1 MEEKKTIGVLT
12 SGGDAPGMN
21 AAIRAVVRA
30 GLNSGFSVCGI
41 RRGYQGLLERDIFE
55 MDLRSVSHILER
67 GGTMLYSSRCPDFAE
82 DRNIKKAIEI
92 LKEFGIDVLVVIGGD
107 GSFRGAKR
115 VAELGFP
122 CIGIPATIDNDI
134 ACTEYT
140 IGFDTA
146 INTVVQ
152 MVDRVR
158 DTSQSHDRCSVI
170 EVMGREAGY
179 IALEAGIACG
189 AISILVPENGPLNI
203 ERDVIAKMVSTLRT
217 GKQNFIVIAAEGVG
231 HAPYIAEKIEQLT
244 GVTTNAVVL
253 GYVQRGGTPT
263 AKERVLATLMGEK
276 AVELAKQNLFNCV
289 VAIKCA
295 KVCHYSFDEALN
307 MKKTLDADLLRL
319 SEEVSV

>member
-1 MEEKKTIGVLT
+1 MELKKTIGVLT

-41 RRGYQGLLERDIFE
+41 RRGYQGLLEKDIFE

-82 DRNIKKAIEI
+82 DRNIKKGIKI

-107 GSFRGAKR
+107 GSFRGAQR
-115 VAELGFP
+115 VAALGFP

-134 ACTEYT
+134 SCTEYT

-170 EVMGREAGY
+170 EVMGRHAGY

-203 ERDVIAKMVSTLRT
+203 ERDIIAKMVSTLRT
-217 GKQNFIVIAAEGVG
+217 GKKNFIVVVAEGVG
-231 HAPYIAEKIEQLT
+231 HATKIAEKVEELT
-244 GVTTNAVVL
+244 GVTTNPVVL
-253 GYVQRGGTPT
+253 GYVQRGGIPT
-263 AKERVLATLMGEK
+263 AKERVMATLMGEK
-276 AVELAKQNLFNCV
+276 AVELAKEDKYNQIVAVKCGKV
-289 VAIKCA
+289 VAL
-295 KVCHYSFDEALN
+295 SMEEAMN
-307 MKKTLDADLLRL
+307 MKKTLDLDLLKL
-319 SEEVSV
+319 TEEVSI

>member
-1 MEEKKTIGVLT
+1 MELKKTIGVLT

-30 GLNSGFSVCGI
+30 GLNSGFCVCGI
-41 RRGYQGLLERDIFE
+41 RRGYQGLLEKDIFE

-67 GGTMLYSSRCPDFAE
+67 GGTMLYSSRRPDFAE
-82 DRNIKKAIEI
+82 DRNIKKGIEI

-107 GSFRGAKR
+107 GSFRGAQR

-134 ACTEYT
+134 SCTEYT

-217 GKQNFIVIAAEGVG
+217 GKQNFIVIVAEGVG
-231 HAPYIAEKIEQLT
+231 HATDIAEKIEELT

-276 AVELAKQNLFNCV
+276 AVELAKQNECNCV
-289 VAIKCA
+289 VAMKNG
-295 KVCHYSFDEALN
+295 KVCHYSFDDALK
-307 MKKTLDADLLRL
+307 MKKTLDPDLLRL